1 MQSESAGLGRQ
12 ICMIKK
18 KKTILHS
25 RNSRGRKGVAVR
37 QACGDQLEL
46 PGTLAPRR

>member
-1 MQSESAGLGRQ
+1 MQSESAGLGRK
-12 ICMIKK
+12 ICMMKQ
-18 KKTILHS
+18 KTILHS